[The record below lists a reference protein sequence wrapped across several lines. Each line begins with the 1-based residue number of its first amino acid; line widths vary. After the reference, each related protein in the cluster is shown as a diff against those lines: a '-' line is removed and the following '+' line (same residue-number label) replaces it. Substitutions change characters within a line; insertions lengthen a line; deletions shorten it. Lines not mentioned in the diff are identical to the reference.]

1 MTPDLI
7 AAYLAAYNALAALPN
22 FAKEAMEAGTTM
34 HNIRAI
40 LAEHGVSLEP
50 MQ

>member
-7 AAYLAAYNALAALPN
+7 AAYLKAYLALDALPN
-22 FAKEAMEAGTTM
+22 FAKEATEAGTTM
-34 HNIRAI
+34 HNIRAL
-40 LAEHGVSLEP
+40 LAEHGVSVEP

>member
-1 MTPDLI
+1 MNPSLI
-7 AAYLAAYNALAALPN
+7 AAYLAAYETLDALPAS
-22 FAKEAMEAGTTM
+22 AKEATEAGTTM

-40 LAEHGVSLEP
+40 LAEHGVSVEP